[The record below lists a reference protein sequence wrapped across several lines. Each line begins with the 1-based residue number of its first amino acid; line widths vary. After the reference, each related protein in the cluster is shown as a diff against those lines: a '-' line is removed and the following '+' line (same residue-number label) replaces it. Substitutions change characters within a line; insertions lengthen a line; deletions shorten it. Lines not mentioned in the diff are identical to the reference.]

1 MDLAIERRTEG
12 TWTII
17 AVEGEIDLLT
27 APTLR
32 DRVMKPLEDGVFEL
46 VLDMSKV
53 TFLDSSGLGVLVALH
68 KRLRERD
75 GRLVIVATAR
85 PVLSVLNLTGLDK
98 VFDVY
103 SRLDEALTTAK
114 P

>member
-1 MDLAIERRTEG
+1 MDLVIERRTEG
-12 TWTII
+12 SWTIMSI
-17 AVEGEIDLLT
+17 DGEIDLLT

-32 DRVMKPLEDGVFEL
+32 DRLMKPIDEGVTQL
-46 VLDMSKV
+46 VVDMSNV
-53 TFLDSSGLGVLVALH
+53 SFLDSSGLGVLVAAH

-98 VFDVY
+98 VFEVHGAIND
-103 SRLDEALTTAK
+103 ALTTSR
-114 P
+114 